1 MTQHFAAVSVNNRA
15 CTTSAKRSGPSH
27 LWAPCS
33 VLRSTSTF
41 LFFSLLEKKTRW
53 LHSLPKR
60 QTAVADPWTKQPVKI
75 KVLGIFP
82 WQERGREREELRL
95 AGWRGFSLLNCKGS
109 WYKLGLPVFPP
120 CWQAVSSQDIPCRRS
135 KVWKN
140 KHKQQFGK
148 MKRRERSVM
157 SFFLPWKTSSLP
169 SQSVPSYSVTSCKL
183 FPLREGGK
191 KKATYFK
198 YLASSYLN
206 KETDKDA
213 NAQFLSLVT
222 QKKMAEWL
230 DMSLHGLQLLTSAHK
245 ALFHF

>member
-1 MTQHFAAVSVNNRA
+1 MLLSLL
-15 CTTSAKRSGPSH
+15 TTELVPPQPKDQALH
-27 LWAPCS
+27 TYE
-33 VLRSTSTF
+33 LRSTSTF
-41 LFFSLLEKKTRW
+41 LFSPFWKRKHADYTAFQKGKQLSLIPEQSSLLKLKSWVFSHGKNEAGKGKSCD
-53 LHSLPKR
+53 LLVEEASLC
-60 QTAVADPWTKQPVKI
+60 
-75 KVLGIFP
+75 
-82 WQERGREREELRL
+82 L
-95 AGWRGFSLLNCKGS
+95 AALYDFNCKGS

-157 SFFLPWKTSSLP
+157 SFFLPWKTSPLP